1 MANMVTWYDSESPE
15 TSRLP
20 GDFERTLS
28 SFERMILLRAMRP
41 DRLLNSLTMFIENT
55 MGKEFIN
62 QKPFSIEATVNESSK
77 QTPLFFVL
85 FPGVDPTPWVE
96 SLGKKRGKTHENKL
110 LMNISMVQGQETKAE
125 STNRKFAQEGGWVML
140 QKCHLMSSWVPQLER
155 LLEIVGATAHED
167 LRCFISAEPPPMP
180 TLKNMPESLMQSC
193 IKVANEAPSDIK
205 SNLLRSW
212 DNFSQD
218 TIDQCTQSDQMK
230 ACLFSLCWFHA
241 VVVGRKRF
249 GQQGWSRKYSFNT
262 GDLVAPMF

>member
-1 MANMVTWYDSESPE
+1 
-15 TSRLP
+15 
-20 GDFERTLS
+20 
-28 SFERMILLRAMRP
+28 
-41 DRLLNSLTMFIENT
+41 
-55 MGKEFIN
+55 MG
-62 QKPFSIEATVNESSK
+62 
-77 QTPLFFVL
+77 
-85 FPGVDPTPWVE
+85 
-96 SLGKKRGKTHENKL
+96 
-110 LMNISMVQGQETKAE
+110 
-125 STNRKFAQEGGWVML
+125 
-140 QKCHLMSSWVPQLER
+140 R

-167 LRCFISAEPPPMP
+167 LRCFISAEPHPMP

-193 IKVANEAPSDIK
+193 IKVANKAPSDIK